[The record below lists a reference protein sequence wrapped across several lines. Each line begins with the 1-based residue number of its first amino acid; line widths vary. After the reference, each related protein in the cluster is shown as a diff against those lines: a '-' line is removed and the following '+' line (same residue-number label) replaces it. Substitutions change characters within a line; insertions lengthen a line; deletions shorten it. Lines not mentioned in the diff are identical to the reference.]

1 MIMDEQTSL
10 VISTAWA
17 VLAVVGRWLLFRKAG
32 KPGWHSIIPILNA
45 YDEFDLCWKGGK
57 VFLAALLAGVA
68 AGCAAVGQD
77 SPALMGVAALA
88 VIWIIVIH
96 WKQSM
101 KLAAAFGKGGV
112 TGLLLFL
119 FDKPGRVIL
128 GLSGAEYVGKK

>member
-1 MIMDEQTSL
+1 MDEQTSL

-68 AGCAAVGQD
+68 AGCAAAGQD

-128 GLSGAEYVGKK
+128 GLSAAEYVGKQ

>member
-1 MIMDEQTSL
+1 MDEQTSL

-68 AGCAAVGQD
+68 AGCAAAGQD

-101 KLAAAFGKGGV
+101 KLPAAFGKGGV

-128 GLSGAEYVGKK
+128 GLSGAEYVGKQ

>member
-1 MIMDEQTSL
+1 MDEQTSL

-32 KPGWHSIIPILNA
+32 KPGWHSIFPILNA

-68 AGCAAVGQD
+68 AGCAAAGQD

-119 FDKPGRVIL
+119 FGKPGRVIL
-128 GLSGAEYVGKK
+128 GLSGAEYVGKQ

>member
-1 MIMDEQTSL
+1 MDEQTSL

-68 AGCAAVGQD
+68 AGCAAAGQD

-88 VIWIIVIH
+88 VIWISVIH

>member
-1 MIMDEQTSL
+1 M
-10 VISTAWA
+10 
-17 VLAVVGRWLLFRKAG
+17 FRKAG

-68 AGCAAVGQD
+68 AGCAAAGQD

-128 GLSGAEYVGKK
+128 GLSAAEYVGKQ

>member
-1 MIMDEQTSL
+1 MDEQTSL

-68 AGCAAVGQD
+68 AGCAAAGQD

-112 TGLLLFL
+112 TGFLLFL

-128 GLSGAEYVGKK
+128 GLSGAEYVGKQ